1 MTEREIVQDMTGLF
15 RTSAEPFWVRLR
27 QVMRKRGIEPA
38 TSVLAESFEDDEN
51 FEFGILVTQDRRV
64 IQYGFRY
71 SDSSFSDGELTEWN
85 DVTERK
91 DSIPHSSQVAT
102 ALSMLEAVN

>member
-1 MTEREIVQDMTGLF
+1 MVQDLTGLF
-15 RTSAEPFWVRLR
+15 RTSAEPLWVRLR
-27 QVMRKRGIEPA
+27 QAVRERGVEPA

-51 FEFGILVTQDRRV
+51 FEFGILVTCDRRV

-71 SDSSFSDGELTEWN
+71 SDPSLSDGELTEWN

-91 DSIPHSSQVAT
+91 DSIPHSSQAAT
-102 ALSMLEAVN
+102 ALSMLDVVA